1 MKLYRFIP
9 LILIPFILCSCAKID
24 ISNVDELD
32 FTYKYSR
39 TTLFGNQKEIAKTF
53 TVTQAC
59 DFVNKYLPLLYTRSY
74 LTVTGSEEDIL
85 YAEGFER
92 EESYKDEVR
101 NYYIGSSAETE
112 VSSIKIN
119 HVIMVGGDA
128 YVNAKATVTLKSCES
143 DIAAK
148 SIGFENGIGS
158 SATCEL
164 NLKLKYENKEYKIYD
179 IKWVED
185 EGNLLP
191 FKNYVSAEIYNS
203 DEAQIINSLTLT
215 SGIANEGEITENT
228 EADLTDNNRIGE
240 VKKFINNLASRQQNR
255 NYRTL
260 KGNEDYE
267 FLSDEYISKVNKERD
282 DVAYTKQ
289 VYNNLK
295 LVTKLTD
302 TDIKTIE
309 VKKDCFVITVD
320 ITSQIKECVSENKA
334 YEIGYTGGIGSTG
347 VMSFIYT
354 VKEIDGVFKLTD
366 SVQTR

>member
-32 FTYKYSR
+32 FEYKYSKV
-39 TTLFGNQKEIAKTF
+39 TVFGNQKEITKTF

-59 DFVNKYLPLLYTRSY
+59 DFLKKYFPLLFTRNY
-74 LTVTGSEEDIL
+74 LTVTGKEEDIL
-85 YAEGFER
+85 YADGFER
-92 EESYKDEVR
+92 EESYMDDVK
-101 NYYIGSSAETE
+101 NYYIGASAQTE
-112 VSSIKIN
+112 VSSINIK

-128 YVNAKATVTLKSCES
+128 YVNARVTVILKACES

-158 SATCEL
+158 AASCEL
-164 NLKLKYENKEYKIYD
+164 NLKLRYENKEYKIYD
-179 IKWVED
+179 IEWVEK
-185 EGNLLP
+185 EGYLLP
-191 FKNYVSAEIYNS
+191 FKNYVSAEVYNT
-203 DEAQIINSLTLT
+203 DEAQIINSLSLS
-215 SGIANEGEITENT
+215 SGSANEGEITENT
-228 EADLTDNNRIGE
+228 QADLTDSIRIGK

-260 KGNEDYE
+260 KGDEDYE
-267 FLSDEYISKVNKERD
+267 FLSDEYIGRVNKERD
-282 DVAYTKQ
+282 DIAYTRQ
-289 VYNNLK
+289 VYNSLK

-309 VKKDCFVITVD
+309 VKKDCFVVTVD
-320 ITSQIKECVSENKA
+320 ITSQIKECVSESKA
-334 YEIGYTGGIGSTG
+334 QEIGYTGGIGSTG

-354 VKEIDGVFKLTD
+354 VKEIDGEFKITD
-366 SVQTR
+366 SIQTR